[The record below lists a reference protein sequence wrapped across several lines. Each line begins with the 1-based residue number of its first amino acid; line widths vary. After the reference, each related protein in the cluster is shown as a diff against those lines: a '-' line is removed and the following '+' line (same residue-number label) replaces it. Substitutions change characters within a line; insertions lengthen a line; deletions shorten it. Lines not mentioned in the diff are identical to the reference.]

1 MYRYSKV
8 SITFVVI
15 IKELFWFRI
24 RKQEYIVNIP
34 SMTPGPRHEKF
45 HLQFDGASRMF
56 DISQVTQLVAH
67 LKER

>member
-24 RKQEYIVNIP
+24 RKQQYIVNIP
-34 SMTPGPRHEKF
+34 SMTPGPR